1 MLPTSDKVD
10 STERNVM
17 REVPAFNRPADF
29 PEESIPEETAVLT
42 PISFLLLS
50 GGRVKILFQ
59 SVKLIEFSWQEAGKE
74 HDVTIN
80 GVTIDG
86 REDSEIEVDAGAVF
100 YARLH
105 TTSRGVVT
113 SFAITTKKPEDPER
127 HHVPPSPEGAPITGI
142 YIWEVGTIDIS
153 KSGVPI
159 WVPHQASLVWCD
171 YTRKNVNKGW
181 GARVSIKTTADA
193 EDWWR
198 SFVGDEVDDYTSGGS
213 PKIHTTVVEKP
224 IEDENGDVIENE
236 TSVVIETTSEPR
248 GATGI
253 FYLLESC
260 DSESVTEALEFEN
273 GMLKTIHSGPFQ
285 LGECN
290 SGGGGTLPSGTE
302 GQMLY
307 HNGTTWVVLAA
318 PAAPTSGTVNIMTHS
333 GTVPAWVN
341 KDIEEIDVC
350 VSGSPTTWDIIK
362 F

>member
-50 GGRVKILFQ
+50 GDKVKILFQ
-59 SVKLIEFSWQEAGKE
+59 AAKLIEFSWQEAGKE

-100 YARLH
+100 YARLN

-127 HHVPPSPEGAPITGI
+127 HHVPPSQEGAPITGI

-153 KSGVPI
+153 ASGVPI
-159 WVPHQASLVWCD
+159 WVPNQASLVWCD
-171 YTRKNVNKGW
+171 YTRENVNKGR
-181 GARVSIKTTADA
+181 GARVSIKTTFDA

-198 SFVGDEVDDYTSGGS
+198 SFVGDEVDDYNSGDS

-224 IEDENGDVIENE
+224 IEDENGDVIEGE
-236 TSVVIETTSEPR
+236 TSVEIETTSEPR
-248 GATGI
+248 GATATLT
-253 FYLLESC
+253 FTDCLDYPS
-260 DSESVTEALEFEN
+260 EALVFEN
-273 GMLKTIHSGPFQ
+273 GMLKSGGGTFQ

-290 SGGGGTLPSGTE
+290 SGGSGTLPAGTDGQILRNVSGVWTATDVTE
-302 GQMLY
+302 VTLSYCDG
-307 HNGTTWVVLAA
+307 GSV
-318 PAAPTSGTVNIMTHS
+318 TSGTFL
-333 GTVPAWVN
+333 
-341 KDIEEIDVC
+341 KL
-350 VSGSPTTWDIIK
+350 
-362 F
+362 